1 MVRKFIEEAVRKI
14 SVFYGFRFF
23 YYHFLIRCFTSQTS
37 VISQKINN
45 VSSNV
50 SALGSTLK
58 SSCTEIL
65 DAFMRHNNIVEKQ
78 NDLMLKIFN
87 THIEQN
93 DTMIKFMKQSHRGPS
108 DDAKPSDNNDA
119 DEKYDSKYAFSNVDD
134 EVVDDREY
142 DVSKSLGFKLKCG
155 QIFYFPDSTLDTKT
169 PKENSMNLLMDMVM
183 FALSCSLMVQDIV
196 TRDGMDLVVVP
207 FLVGMVDGIEDN
219 ATKLEEKM
227 NMLVKHCK
235 RSKEWKNSSVQFLA
249 ILNRADGYCVLMG
262 GNHPMKKSRQL
273 LVMCDKT
280 ARHLSE
286 TEKTIAAEF
295 FNLLIQRFEGD
306 DVGDMEVMRCNFDRS
321 QTVEGNFL
329 IYLNPINHVISVPTK
344 KTNMEFEKF
353 YNFSSCLGSLV
364 SIFLDNVGF
373 KLCQYW
379 TNLANHKAVY
389 NKGEKKKK
397 DSVENFVKQLVWESM
412 ESFIKEG
419 VDFVN
424 SVGGESDDNNRQELR
439 EKVEKVISAAVN
451 DVQSAKSKTDVKKRK
466 NAGSAAGKATL
477 KMTKK

>member
-1 MVRKFIEEAVRKI
+1 MVRRFTEEAVRTNF
-14 SVFYGFRFF
+14 VFYGCRVF

-37 VISQKINN
+37 VISQKI
-45 VSSNV
+45 SSNV
-50 SALGSTLK
+50 STLGSTLK
-58 SSCTEIL
+58 SSFTEIL
-65 DAFMRHNNIVEKQ
+65 DAVMRHNNIAEKQ
-78 NDLMLKIFN
+78 TEILVKIFN
-87 THIEQN
+87 THIKQN
-93 DTMIKFMKQSHRGPS
+93 DTMIKFMKQSHRGPL
-108 DDAKPSDNNDA
+108 DDAKPSGNNDA
-119 DEKYDSKYAFSNVDD
+119 DEKSESNNALSNGDN
-134 EVVDDREY
+134 EVVEGGEY

-155 QIFYFPDSTLDTKT
+155 QIFHFPDSTLDTKT

-196 TRDGMDLVVVP
+196 FQSGLDLVVVP

-219 ATKLEEKM
+219 VTKLEEKM
-227 NMLVKHCK
+227 NMLVKHSK

-249 ILNRADGYCVLMG
+249 FLRRADGYCVLMG

-273 LVMCDKT
+273 LVMCDK
-280 ARHLSE
+280 AAQHLSE
-286 TEKTIAAEF
+286 TEKKIAAEF
-295 FNLLIQRFEGD
+295 FDLLIQRFEGD

-364 SIFLDNVGF
+364 SIFLDNVGL

-379 TNLANHKAVY
+379 TNLGNHKLVH
-389 NKGEKKKK
+389 NKGEKKKS
-397 DSVENFVKQLVWESM
+397 DIVVDFVKQVALESM
-412 ESFIKEG
+412 QSFIKEG

-424 SVGGESDDNNRQELR
+424 SVDGESDKNNWRELR
-439 EKVEKVISAAVN
+439 VKVEKVISAAVN

>member
-1 MVRKFIEEAVRKI
+1 MVRKFIEEAVRTNF
-14 SVFYGFRFF
+14 VFYGCRVF

-45 VSSNV
+45 ASSNV

-65 DAFMRHNNIVEKQ
+65 DAVMRHNNIAEKQ
-78 NDLMLKIFN
+78 TDLLLKIFN
-87 THIEQN
+87 TNIEQH
-93 DTMIKFMKQSHRGPS
+93 DTMIKFMKQSHRGSS

-119 DEKYDSKYAFSNVDD
+119 DEKYDSNNAFSNVDG
-134 EVVDDREY
+134 EVVGDKEY

-306 DVGDMEVMRCNFDRS
+306 DVGDMEVVRCNFDGSR
-321 QTVEGNFL
+321 TVESNFL

-344 KTNMEFEKF
+344 KINMEFEKF
-353 YNFSSCLGSLV
+353 YNLFSCLGSLV

-424 SVGGESDDNNRQELR
+424 SVGGESDDNNRKELR
-439 EKVEKVISAAVN
+439 DKVEKVISAAVKEVKN
-451 DVQSAKSKTDVKKRK
+451 IPKKRR
-466 NAGSAAGKATL
+466 NADSAAGKATT
-477 KMTKK
+477 KITKK

>member
-1 MVRKFIEEAVRKI
+1 MVRTFTEEAVRTNF
-14 SVFYGFRFF
+14 VFYFCRVF

-37 VISQKINN
+37 VISQKI
-45 VSSNV
+45 SSNV
-50 SALGSTLK
+50 STLGSTLK
-58 SSCTEIL
+58 SSFTEIL
-65 DAFMRHNNIVEKQ
+65 DAVMRHNNIAEKQ
-78 NDLMLKIFN
+78 TEILVKIFN
-87 THIEQN
+87 THIKQN
-93 DTMIKFMKQSHRGPS
+93 DTMIKFMKQSHRGLS
-108 DDAKPSDNNDA
+108 DDAKPSGNNDA
-119 DEKYDSKYAFSNVDD
+119 DKKSDSNNALSNGDV
-134 EVVDDREY
+134 EVVDGGEY
-142 DVSKSLGFKLKCG
+142 DVSKSLGFELKCG

-196 TRDGMDLVVVP
+196 FQNGLDLVVVP
-207 FLVGMVDGIEDN
+207 FLVGMVDGMEDN
-219 ATKLEEKM
+219 VTKLEEKM
-227 NMLVKHCK
+227 NMLVKHSK
-235 RSKEWKNSSVQFLA
+235 SSKEWKNSSVQFLA
-249 ILNRADGYCVLMG
+249 FLRRADGYCVLMG

-280 ARHLSE
+280 AQHLSE
-286 TEKTIAAEF
+286 TEKKIAVEF

-306 DVGDMEVMRCNFDRS
+306 DVGDMEVMRCNFDGS
-321 QTVEGNFL
+321 QTVGGNFM

-364 SIFLDNVGF
+364 SIFLDNVGL
-373 KLCQYW
+373 KNCQYW
-379 TNLANHKAVY
+379 TNLGNHKLVH
-389 NKGEKKKK
+389 NKGEKKKS
-397 DSVENFVKQLVWESM
+397 DIVVDFVKQVALESM
-412 ESFIKEG
+412 QSFIKEG

-424 SVGGESDDNNRQELR
+424 SVDGESDKNNWRELR

-466 NAGSAAGKATL
+466 NAGSAAGKATT

>member
-1 MVRKFIEEAVRKI
+1 MVRTFTEEAVRTNF
-14 SVFYGFRFF
+14 VFYGCRVF

-37 VISQKINN
+37 VISQKI
-45 VSSNV
+45 SSNV
-50 SALGSTLK
+50 STLGSTLK
-58 SSCTEIL
+58 SSFTEIL
-65 DAFMRHNNIVEKQ
+65 DAVMKHNNIAEKQ
-78 NDLMLKIFN
+78 TEILVKIFN
-87 THIEQN
+87 THIKQN

-108 DDAKPSDNNDA
+108 DDAKRSDNNDA
-119 DEKYDSKYAFSNVDD
+119 DEKSDSNNALSNGDN
-134 EVVDDREY
+134 EVVGGGEY

-155 QIFYFPDSTLDTKT
+155 QIFHFPDSTLDTKT

-196 TRDGMDLVVVP
+196 FQSGLDLVVVP
-207 FLVGMVDGIEDN
+207 FLVGMVDGMEDN
-219 ATKLEEKM
+219 VTKLEEKM
-227 NMLVKHCK
+227 NMLVKHSK

-249 ILNRADGYCVLMG
+249 FLRRADGYCVLMG

-273 LVMCDKT
+273 LVMCDK
-280 ARHLSE
+280 AAQHLSE
-286 TEKTIAAEF
+286 TEKEIAAEF

-364 SIFLDNVGF
+364 SIFLDNVGL

-379 TNLANHKAVY
+379 TNLGNHKLVH
-389 NKGEKKKK
+389 NKGEKKKS
-397 DSVENFVKQLVWESM
+397 DIVVDFVKQVALESM
-412 ESFIKEG
+412 QSFIKEG

-424 SVGGESDDNNRQELR
+424 SVDGESDKNNLRELR

-451 DVQSAKSKTDVKKRK
+451 DVQSAKSKTNVNKRK
-466 NAGSAAGKATL
+466 NAGSAAGKATT

>member
-1 MVRKFIEEAVRKI
+1 MVRRFTEEAVRTNF
-14 SVFYGFRFF
+14 VFYGCRVF

-37 VISQKINN
+37 VISQKI
-45 VSSNV
+45 SSNV
-50 SALGSTLK
+50 STLGSTLK
-58 SSCTEIL
+58 SSFTEIL
-65 DAFMRHNNIVEKQ
+65 DAVMKHNNIAEKQ
-78 NDLMLKIFN
+78 TEILVKIFN
-87 THIEQN
+87 THIKQN
-93 DTMIKFMKQSHRGPS
+93 DTMIKFMKQSHRGTS
-108 DDAKPSDNNDA
+108 DDAKPSGNNDA
-119 DEKYDSKYAFSNVDD
+119 DEKSESNNALSNGDN
-134 EVVDDREY
+134 EVVEGGEY

-155 QIFYFPDSTLDTKT
+155 QIFHFPDSTLDTKT

-196 TRDGMDLVVVP
+196 FQSGLDLVVVP

-219 ATKLEEKM
+219 VTKLEEKM
-227 NMLVKHCK
+227 NMLVKHSK

-249 ILNRADGYCVLMG
+249 FLRRADGYCVLMG

-273 LVMCDKT
+273 LVMCDK
-280 ARHLSE
+280 AAQHLSE
-286 TEKTIAAEF
+286 TEKKIAAEF

-364 SIFLDNVGF
+364 SIFLDNVGL

-379 TNLANHKAVY
+379 TNLGNHKLVH
-389 NKGEKKKK
+389 NKVEKKKS
-397 DSVENFVKQLVWESM
+397 DIVVDFVKQVALESM
-412 ESFIKEG
+412 QSFIKEG

-424 SVGGESDDNNRQELR
+424 SVDGESDKNNLRELR

>member
-1 MVRKFIEEAVRKI
+1 MVRTFTEEAVRTNF
-14 SVFYGFRFF
+14 VFYGCRVF

-37 VISQKINN
+37 VISQKI
-45 VSSNV
+45 SSNV
-50 SALGSTLK
+50 STLGSTLK
-58 SSCTEIL
+58 SSFTEIL
-65 DAFMRHNNIVEKQ
+65 DAVMKHNNIAEKQ
-78 NDLMLKIFN
+78 TEILVKIFN
-87 THIEQN
+87 THIKQN
-93 DTMIKFMKQSHRGPS
+93 DTMIKFMKQSHRGPT
-108 DDAKPSDNNDA
+108 DDAKPSGNNDA
-119 DEKYDSKYAFSNVDD
+119 DKKSDSNNALSNGDN
-134 EVVDDREY
+134 EVVGGGEY

-155 QIFYFPDSTLDTKT
+155 QIFHFPDSTLDTKT

-196 TRDGMDLVVVP
+196 FQSGLDLVVVP

-219 ATKLEEKM
+219 VTKLEEKM

-249 ILNRADGYCVLMG
+249 FLRRADGYCVLMG

-273 LVMCDKT
+273 LVMCDK
-280 ARHLSE
+280 AAQHLSE
-286 TEKTIAAEF
+286 TEKKIAAEF

-379 TNLANHKAVY
+379 TNLANHKVVY

-424 SVGGESDDNNRQELR
+424 SVGGESDDNNRKELR
-439 EKVEKVISAAVN
+439 EKVEKVISAAV
-451 DVQSAKSKTDVKKRK
+451 KDVKNISKKRR
-466 NAGSAAGKATL
+466 NAGSVAGKATT

>member
-1 MVRKFIEEAVRKI
+1 MVRRFTEEAVRTNF
-14 SVFYGFRFF
+14 VFYGCRVF

-37 VISQKINN
+37 VISQKI
-45 VSSNV
+45 SSNV
-50 SALGSTLK
+50 STLGSTLK
-58 SSCTEIL
+58 SSFTEIL
-65 DAFMRHNNIVEKQ
+65 DAVMKHNNIAEKQ
-78 NDLMLKIFN
+78 TEILVKIFN
-87 THIEQN
+87 THIKQN

-108 DDAKPSDNNDA
+108 DDAKPSGNNDA
-119 DEKYDSKYAFSNVDD
+119 DEKSESNNALSNGDN
-134 EVVDDREY
+134 EVVRGGEY

-155 QIFYFPDSTLDTKT
+155 QIFHFPDSTLDTKT

-196 TRDGMDLVVVP
+196 FQSGLDLVVVP
-207 FLVGMVDGIEDN
+207 FLVGMADGIEDN
-219 ATKLEEKM
+219 VTKLEEKM
-227 NMLVKHCK
+227 NMLVKHSK

-249 ILNRADGYCVLMG
+249 FLRRADGYCVLMG

-273 LVMCDKT
+273 LVMCDK
-280 ARHLSE
+280 AAQHLSE
-286 TEKTIAAEF
+286 TEKKIAAEF

-329 IYLNPINHVISVPTK
+329 MYLNPINHVISVPTK

-364 SIFLDNVGF
+364 SIFLDNVGL

-379 TNLANHKAVY
+379 TNLGNHKLVH
-389 NKGEKKKK
+389 NKGEKKKS
-397 DSVENFVKQLVWESM
+397 DIVVDFVKQVALESM
-412 ESFIKEG
+412 QSFIKEG

-424 SVGGESDDNNRQELR
+424 SVEGESDDNNWQELR